1 MKYYLL
7 ANIIVHFLRELIWLK
22 AWLEVMI
29 EVPTIKMHI
38 SVQGKQKGTEILFK
52 PKHQVR

>member
-22 AWLEVMI
+22 ACLDAMI

-38 SVQGKQKGTEILFK
+38 GVQGK
-52 PKHQVR
+52 

>member
-22 AWLEVMI
+22 GWLEVMI

-38 SVQGKQKGTEILFK
+38 SVQGK
-52 PKHQVR
+52 